1 MNNWFDVLPMSQ
13 ISHRLFVGGYAAAS
27 SLHYHNPGKI
37 TAVLC
42 VHQVMDYPQNPN
54 IVYMHVP
61 FNDGEGIPPTQFVKC
76 LGWLKFMYENGHTIL
91 VHCAAGISRSVT
103 TLASF
108 MHYQGL
114 ADFNA
119 ALDQIRMR
127 RPVASPAPAVLNSA
141 KKMLHVY
148 PYDGTYEY
156 TAEHEKTI
164 HDVIEAVQGQRAAFA
179 HPDEACPMRAFL
191 LSRQESNTPRH
202 EIPCACPKLVT
213 PLDIARD
220 KDKIIIE
227 VTAKCIQCG
236 KDPIACECDGY
247 I

>member
-1 MNNWFDVLPMSQ
+1 MTWFDVLPMSQ
-13 ISHRLFVGGYAAAS
+13 ISHRLFVGGRAAAAN
-27 SLHYHNPGKI
+27 LAKENPARI

-42 VHQVMDYPQNPN
+42 VHQVMDYPQDPN
-54 IVYMHVP
+54 IVYMHQP
-61 FNDGEGIPPTQFVKC
+61 FNDGEAIPPTAFVKC

-103 TLASF
+103 ILTSF
-108 MHYQGL
+108 MHYEGI
-114 ADFNA
+114 AEFSA

-141 KKMLHVY
+141 KQMLHVY
-148 PYDGTYEY
+148 PYDGSYEY

-164 HDVIEAVQGQRAAFA
+164 HDVVEAVQSQRAAFA
-179 HPDEACPMRAFL
+179 HPDEKCPMRQFL

-202 EIPCACPKLVT
+202 AIPCTCEKLLN
-213 PLDIARD
+213 PLEIAQG
-220 KDKIIIE
+220 KEKIIIE

-236 KDPIACECDGY
+236 KDPIACECVDGY